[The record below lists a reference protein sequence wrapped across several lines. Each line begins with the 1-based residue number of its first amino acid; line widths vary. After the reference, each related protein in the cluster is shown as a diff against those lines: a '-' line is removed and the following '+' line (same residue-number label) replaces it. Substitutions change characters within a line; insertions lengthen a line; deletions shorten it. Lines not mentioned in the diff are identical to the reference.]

1 MSLPPGLARGARG
14 PPPRAA
20 RGPPPR
26 GAAPPR
32 GAPPGGPPAIKAV
45 SRSSKKTTTQAGPP
59 PIRAATK
66 STTSS
71 SKASSSSSSSSKN
84 SNGQAPTGTS
94 RSKGLTASQLDETKE
109 CFAMFDRDND
119 GYIVLKEV
127 GVLMMSLGL
136 SPTREELNSIMKKVS
151 PSKKGHVSLEEFI
164 RIVQSDTRK
173 VSSGDEILE
182 GFKIYDQMMSRQR
195 DNGKISVKEL
205 RQVMTTF
212 GEKLNTDEVEGM
224 IGFASECTFNGDIDY
239 DKFVDKMMNPNK
251 YKGVPAI

>member
-1 MSLPPGLARGARG
+1 MSLPPGLARNARG
-14 PPPRAA
+14 PPPR
-20 RGPPPR
+20 GPPRGAPR

-32 GAPPGGPPAIKAV
+32 GAPPAIKAV

-71 SKASSSSSSSSKN
+71 SKASSSSSSSKN

>member
-1 MSLPPGLARGARG
+1 MSLPPGLARNARG
-14 PPPRAA
+14 PPPR
-20 RGPPPR
+20 GPPRGAPR

-32 GAPPGGPPAIKAV
+32 GAPPAIKAV

-71 SKASSSSSSSSKN
+71 SKASSSSSSSKN

-136 SPTREELNSIMKKVS
+136 SPTREELNSIMKKVT